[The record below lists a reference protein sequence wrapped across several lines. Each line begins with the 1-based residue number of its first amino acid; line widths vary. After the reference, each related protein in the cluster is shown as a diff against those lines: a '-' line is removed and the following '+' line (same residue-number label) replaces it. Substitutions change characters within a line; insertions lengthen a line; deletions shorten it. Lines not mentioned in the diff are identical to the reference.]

1 MERTTQKA
9 LKNFVKNGIAEDI
22 TTLSF
27 ADCNALRNIEKGT
40 KTIAVSV
47 GVYGLNGALL
57 EGNKSGKWYAITAR
71 NSTLAQ
77 MV

>member
-27 ADCNALRNIEKGT
+27 TDCKALLNKENGT
-40 KTIAVSV
+40 KTISVSV
-47 GVYGLNGALL
+47 GVYGVNGALI